1 MSTTICRIRWHT
13 SFTFCLHVGETDRAE
28 DPLCRVLT
36 GLPCF
41 FRFPG
46 PIPEVLGSLTNLTK
60 LRLGSNQLTGTPVV
74 VYLGLFMVLSRR

>member
-13 SFTFCLHVGETDRAE
+13 SYTFCLHVGETDRAE
-28 DPLCRVLT
+28 DPLCLT

-60 LRLGSNQLTGTPVV
+60 LRLDFNQLTGTPVV
-74 VYLGLFMVLSRR
+74 VYLGLQTYLSRR